1 VANAK
6 EGVVPSSEG
15 AQHVAIWGISDAPIP
30 SVSIHIID
38 SREGEDQIM
47 KLEGKVALVTGG
59 GQGLGQG
66 IVKRLAEE
74 GCNVAVVDL
83 NEENAKKVAEDVKAL
98 GRRAIALKADV
109 TNWDQVQNMVKETID
124 KLGSLDIAVNNA
136 GVISIMPV
144 DELSEKDWDFVM
156 DVNAKGVFLGCK
168 AVIPHMKKQNWG
180 RIINTASIAGK
191 MGFPTL
197 AHYCASKFAVVG
209 FTNSL
214 AKELAKTKIT
224 VNAIC
229 PGIIGT
235 RMWYGDTGLAEK
247 WKGTDESMEASWKR
261 HQESLIPQGEAQTP
275 EDMGDLAVYFATSP
289 HITGQA
295 VAVDGGMTL

>member
-1 VANAK
+1 
-6 EGVVPSSEG
+6 
-15 AQHVAIWGISDAPIP
+15 
-30 SVSIHIID
+30 
-38 SREGEDQIM
+38 M
-47 KLEGKVALVTGG
+47 KLKGKVALVTGG
-59 GQGLGQG
+59 GRGLGQG

-74 GCNVAVVDL
+74 GCDIAVVDMI
-83 NEENAKKVAEDVKAL
+83 EENAKKVAEEVKAM
-98 GRRAIALKADV
+98 GHRAIALKIDV
-109 TNWDQVQNMVKETID
+109 TKWDQVQNMVKQTID
-124 KLGSLDIAVNNA
+124 QLGGLDIAVNNA

-144 DELSEKDWDFVM
+144 EELTEKDWDFVL
-156 DVNAKGVFLGCK
+156 DVNAKGVFLCCK

-191 MGFPTL
+191 IGFPDL
-197 AHYCASKFAVVG
+197 AHYSASKFAVVG
-209 FTNSL
+209 FTNAL

-235 RMWYGDTGLAEK
+235 QMWYGSTGLAEK
-247 WKGTDESMEASWKR
+247 WKETGESMDKSWKR
-261 HQESLIPQGEAQTP
+261 HQETLIPQGEAQTP

-289 HITGQA
+289 HVTGQA